1 MTKTKGLCRNEDCE
15 LCDQIQE
22 VEKSNFVCEKCGKP
36 LIPFGGIKPNRFK
49 EWAKNQ
55 GKRIVLAFIVIAL
68 IGGGIIIILNSQYGN
83 KAPENPTGKAVDTV
97 STDTI
102 ATDTTNADTIETD
115 TTEVDT
121 IKIDTIKK
129 SVSTQKETKK
139 EAKKEIQK
147 NGYGTVDLGYGT
159 YTGDLKNGQ
168 PHGQGTIIY
177 KKRYRIVS
185 SKDFWANPG
194 DKYEGEFRE
203 GRPNGSIGYWY
214 HDGEQTGIKP

>member
-83 KAPENPTGKAVDTV
+83 KAPENPTRETV
-97 STDTI
+97 RSI
-102 ATDTTNADTIETD
+102 
-115 TTEVDT
+115 
-121 IKIDTIKK
+121 
-129 SVSTQKETKK
+129 
-139 EAKKEIQK
+139 AKKIEDTLD
-147 NGYGTVDLGYGT
+147 YP
-159 YTGDLKNGQ
+159 GQ
-168 PHGQGTIIY
+168 IKVNVI
-177 KKRYRIVS
+177 
-185 SKDFWANPG
+185 
-194 DKYEGEFRE
+194 RE
-203 GRPNGSIGYWY
+203 SRAVEYA
-214 HDGEQTGIKP
+214 K